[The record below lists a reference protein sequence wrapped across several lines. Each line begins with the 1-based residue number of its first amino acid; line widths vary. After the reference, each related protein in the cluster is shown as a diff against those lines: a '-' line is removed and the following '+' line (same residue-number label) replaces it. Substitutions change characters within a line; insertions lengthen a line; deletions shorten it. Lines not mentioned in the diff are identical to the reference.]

1 MAVKTFNKRFV
12 DFADWVSAA
21 TGLMTGGAA
30 PFFRD
35 LYEESEAHSP
45 YHSQARRMT
54 MSHFKGMKRRPTLCS
69 DVPDRRNAGSSTGLR
84 RP

>member
-1 MAVKTFNKRFV
+1 VKTFNKRFV

-35 LYEESEAHSP
+35 SIDQVADLRESVMQLES
-45 YHSQARRMT
+45 
-54 MSHFKGMKRRPTLCS
+54 
-69 DVPDRRNAGSSTGLR
+69 
-84 RP
+84 